1 VFGGGWGGGEMEGM
15 RCDTQ
20 HILPAKINVV
30 ISIQSNV
37 STGYDVQYLSF
48 EVSCIMAHTIQRS
61 PFCVGTQ
68 TVSVLSLHGCEGFVI
83 HCRVGVRVRALSSI
97 AGSH

>member
-1 VFGGGWGGGEMEGM
+1 M

-20 HILPAKINVV
+20 HILHLPKINVV

-48 EVSCIMAHTIQRS
+48 EVGCIMAHTIQHS

-68 TVSVLSLHGCEGFVI
+68 TVSV
-83 HCRVGVRVRALSSI
+83 VR
-97 AGSH
+97 